1 MPQVQLNIFGGFY
14 ENQSIPMSHQNLIN
28 WIPQIVEGEGLSQ
41 GALITPKSLVEFG
54 TTGDNSNR
62 GAIVM
67 GGIPYVVNGNALYS
81 FDSAGAFTNYG
92 FISGAGRVSMAS
104 NGTKLAIVV
113 PGGNAYQFDSG
124 TSNITQVTD
133 PDYITSDTVVF
144 KDGFYVYTASDGS
157 VFFNSALNDP
167 LTFDALD
174 FGTAEI
180 NPDRIITG
188 HVNHNELFI
197 LGEETIEVFQNIGGS
212 GFPFQRIPGAN
223 IQKGCYAK
231 FSTVEFDNTFM
242 FVGGGVNEKAAIW
255 RVVSSQTAVKISTDA
270 IDHAIQKFTEDEI
283 ALAFSYTFTVNGQ
296 FIVAFTFES
305 DTIPDVTFCYN
316 GTSKKWFQMQSGV
329 DDNKWRVNA
338 IVQAYGEILCADT
351 EDGRLGKL
359 DDVFTEYGETIYQ
372 ERTSQPYM
380 IDGSSQY
387 WSENELF
394 METGTG
400 LTSGQGSDPQIRM
413 SYSDDGGRTF
423 SADRARSFGQ
433 IGEYSKR
440 VVWRRLGRV
449 PFNRVVRFVN
459 TDPVKANIL
468 KMEGTLEEGYN

>member
-1 MPQVQLNIFGGFY
+1 MPQISLNVFGGFY
-14 ENQSIPMSHQNLIN
+14 ENQSIPMSHQNCIN
-28 WIPQIVEGEGLSQ
+28 WIPQIAEGESLST
-41 GALITPKSLVEFG
+41 GALITPKSLTSFG
-54 TTGDNSNR
+54 TTGDHANR

-67 GGIPYVVNGNALYS
+67 GGIPYVVNGNTLFS
-81 FDSAGAFTNYG
+81 FDSAGTYTNYG
-92 FISGAGRVSMAS
+92 FISGTGRVSMAS

-113 PGGNAYQFDSG
+113 PGGLAYQFDSA
-124 TSNITQVTD
+124 TSIVTQVTD
-133 PDYITSDTVVF
+133 PDYITADTVVF
-144 KDGFYVYTASDGS
+144 KDGYYVYTASDGS

-180 NPDRIITG
+180 NPDRIITS
-188 HVNHNELFI
+188 HVNHNQLFI
-197 LGEETIEVFQNIGGS
+197 LGEETIEVFQNIGGA

-231 FSTVEFDNTFM
+231 FSSVEFDNTFM
-242 FVGGGVNEKAAIW
+242 FIGGGVNEKAAIW
-255 RVVSSQTAVKISTDA
+255 RVISSQSAVKVSTDA

-305 DTIPDVTFCYN
+305 DTIPDVTFCFN
-316 GTSKKWFQMQSGV
+316 GTSKRWFQMQSGLT
-329 DDNKWRVNA
+329 DNKWRVSS
-338 IVQAYGEILCADT
+338 IIQAYGEILCTDT

-359 DDVFTEYGETIYQ
+359 DDVFTEYGETIHQ

-387 WSENELF
+387 WLENELF
-394 METGTG
+394 MESGVG

-413 SYSDDGGRTF
+413 SHSDDGGRTF
-423 SADRARSFGQ
+423 SAEKSRSFGK
-433 IGEYSKR
+433 IGEYNKR
-440 VVWRRLGRV
+440 IVWRRLGRV
-449 PFNRVVRFVN
+449 PFNRVVKFIN
-459 TDPVKANIL
+459 TDPVKCNIL

>member
-1 MPQVQLNIFGGFY
+1 MPQIPLNIFGGFY
-14 ENQSIPMSHQNLIN
+14 ENQSIPMSHQNCIN
-28 WIPQIVEGEGLSQ
+28 WIPQIAESEALST
-41 GALITPKSLVEFG
+41 GALIQPKGLTQFG
-54 TTGDNSNR
+54 TTGDNANR

-67 GGIPYVVNGNALYS
+67 GGIPYVVNGNALFS
-81 FDSAGAFTNYG
+81 FDSAGAYTNYG
-92 FISGAGRVSMAS
+92 FISGTGRVSMAS

-124 TSNITQVTD
+124 TSTITQVTD
-133 PDYITSDTVVF
+133 PDYITADTVVF
-144 KDGFYVYTASDGS
+144 KDGYYVYTASDGS

-180 NPDRIITG
+180 NPDRIIAA

-212 GFPFQRIPGAN
+212 GFPFQRIQGAN

-231 FSTVEFDNTFM
+231 FSPVEFDNTFM
-242 FVGGGVNEKAAIW
+242 FIGGGVNEKAAIW
-255 RVVSSQTAVKISTDA
+255 RVISSQSAVKVSTDA
-270 IDHAIQKFTEDEI
+270 IDNAIQKFTEAEI

-316 GTSKKWFQMQSGV
+316 GTSKRWFQMQSGLS
-329 DDNKWRVNA
+329 DNKWRVNA
-338 IVQAYGEILCADT
+338 IVQAYGEILCTDT
-351 EDGRLGKL
+351 EDGRIGKL
-359 DDVFTEYGETIYQ
+359 DDVYTEYGETIYQ

-380 IDGSSQY
+380 IDGSAQF

-394 METGTG
+394 MESGVG

-423 SADRARSFGQ
+423 SAERARSFGK
-433 IGEYSKR
+433 IGEYKKR
-440 VVWRRLGRV
+440 IVWRRLGRV

-468 KMEGTLEEGYN
+468 KMEGTLEEGY

>member
-14 ENQSIPMSHQNLIN
+14 ENQSIPMSHQNCIN
-28 WIPQIVEGEGLSQ
+28 WIPQIAEGESLGE
-41 GALITPKSLVEFG
+41 GALITPKSLTQFG
-54 TTGDNSNR
+54 TTGDASNR

-67 GGIPYVVNGNALYS
+67 GGIPYFVNGTALYS
-81 FDSAGAFTNYG
+81 FDSNGVYTNYG
-92 FISGAGRVSMAS
+92 AISGSGRVSMAS

-124 TSNITQVTD
+124 TSTITQVTD
-133 PDYITSDTVVF
+133 PDYITADTVVF
-144 KDGFYVYTASDGS
+144 KDGYYVYTASDGS

-180 NPDRIITG
+180 NPDRIISA

-212 GFPFQRIPGAN
+212 GFPFQRIQGAN

-231 FSTVEFDNTFM
+231 FSTIEFDNTFM

-255 RVVSSQTAVKISTDA
+255 RVVSSQAAVKISTDA
-270 IDHAIQKFTEDEI
+270 MDNAIQKFTDDEI
-283 ALAFSYTFTVNGQ
+283 ALAFSYTFTINGQ

-316 GTSKKWFQMQSGV
+316 GTSKRWFQMQSGIA
-329 DDNKWRVNA
+329 DNKWRVNA
-338 IVQAYGEILCADT
+338 VVQAYGKILCSDT
-351 EDGRLGKL
+351 EDGRLGYL
-359 DDVFTEYGETIYQ
+359 DDVYTEYGETIYQ
-372 ERTSQPYM
+372 ERTSQPYI

-394 METGTG
+394 METGVG

-423 SADRARSFGQ
+423 SAEKSRSFGK
-433 IGEYSKR
+433 IGEYGKR
-440 VVWRRLGRV
+440 IVWRRLGRV

-468 KMEGTLEEGYN
+468 KMEGTLTEGYN

>member
-14 ENQSIPMSHQNLIN
+14 ENQSIPMSHQNCIN
-28 WIPQIVEGEGLSQ
+28 WIPQIAEGESLSQ
-41 GALITPKSLVEFG
+41 GALVTPKSLTLFG
-54 TTGDNSNR
+54 TTGDSANR

-81 FDSAGAFTNYG
+81 FDSAGAFINYG
-92 FISGAGRVSMAS
+92 FISGTGRISMAS

-124 TSNITQVTD
+124 TSTITQVTD
-133 PDYITSDTVVF
+133 PDYIISDTVVF
-144 KDGFYVYTASDGS
+144 KDGYYVYTASDGS

-180 NPDRIITG
+180 NPDRIIAG

-197 LGEETIEVFQNIGGS
+197 LGEETIEVFQNIGGT

-231 FSTVEFDNTFM
+231 ASTIEFDNTFM

-255 RVVSSQTAVKISTDA
+255 RVVSSQAAVKVSTDA
-270 IDHAIQKFTEDEI
+270 IDHAIQRFTDDEI
-283 ALAFSYTFTVNGQ
+283 TLAFSYTFTVNGQ

-305 DTIPDVTFCYN
+305 DAIDSVTFCYN
-316 GTSKKWFQMQSGV
+316 GTSKRWFQMQSGLT
-329 DDNKWRVNA
+329 DNKWRVSA
-338 IVQAYGEILCADT
+338 IVQAYGKILCSDT
-351 EDGRLGKL
+351 EDGRLGFL
-359 DDVFTEYGETIYQ
+359 DDVFTEYGEPVHQ

-380 IDGSSQY
+380 IKGNSQY
-387 WSENELF
+387 WAENELF

-423 SADRARSFGQ
+423 SAEKARSFGQ
-433 IGEYSKR
+433 IGEFGKR
-440 VVWRRLGRV
+440 IVWRRLGRV
-449 PFNRVVRFVN
+449 PFNRVVRFIN